1 MTKRII
7 IVGTGQSGVSLAFKL
22 RMLGCQE
29 EITLIGE
36 EPDLPY
42 HRPPLSKKY
51 VTNLAEADG
60 LYLKPKQLYESERI
74 ELRLGC
80 RITTLDRTAKS
91 VTLDDGTTLRY
102 DWLALATGANARRL
116 PASIGGDARNVY
128 TLRTLAD
135 ARALR
140 DEFGKGRQLLV
151 VGGGYIGLETAAVA
165 RSLGMHVT
173 LIEQA
178 DRILNRVASVETAS
192 YFNAL
197 HLQNGVVIRE
207 GVGLDGLEQHE
218 GRAVRARLSDG
229 SEMDVDVVVAGIGVN
244 PATELAERAGLVV
257 VNGIVVDSCGRT
269 SDPSIYASG
278 DCAFFPYRGVHMRLE
293 SIQNAVDMA
302 DVVARSMLGEE
313 PHYLPIPW
321 FWSDQYATKLQIAGL
336 HLGYNRVAVR
346 EAPRSGLSVWYFDDD
361 RFLAVDAINDPKA
374 FMTAK
379 RWLTAGFNPS
389 FDALADPS
397 VELSAIPEFVPT
409 RTNTTQEI

>member
-1 MTKRII
+1 
-7 IVGTGQSGVSLAFKL
+7 
-22 RMLGCQE
+22 MLGCRH

-51 VTNLAEADG
+51 VTSLTEAEG
-60 LYLKPKQLYESERI
+60 LYLKPKQLYESEHI

-80 RITTLDRTAKS
+80 RIKSLNRLEKS
-91 VTLDDGTTLRY
+91 VTLDDGATLPY
-102 DWLALATGANARRL
+102 DSLALATGATARRL
-116 PASIGGDARNVY
+116 PASIGGDATNVY

-140 DEFGKGRQLLV
+140 DEFAEGRRLLV
-151 VGGGYIGLETAAVA
+151 IGGGYIGLETAAVA
-165 RSLGMHVT
+165 RSLGMQVT

-178 DRILNRVASVETAS
+178 ERILKRVASAETAS
-192 YFNAL
+192 YFRAL

-207 GVGLDGLEQHE
+207 GVGLDGLELLA
-218 GRAVRARLSDG
+218 GRAVRARLDDG
-229 SEMDVDVVVAGIGVN
+229 SQMDIDVVVAGIGVN
-244 PATELAERAGLVV
+244 PATELAERAGLAV
-257 VNGIVVDSCGRT
+257 VNGIVVDACGRT

-278 DCAFFPYRGVHMRLE
+278 DCASFPYRGLHIRLE

-313 PHYLPIPW
+313 TRYLPTPW
-321 FWSDQYATKLQIAGL
+321 FWSDQYTTKLQIAGL
-336 HLGYNRVAVR
+336 HHGYNRVAVR
-346 EAPRSGLSVWYFDDD
+346 EAPRAGLSVWYFDDD

-379 RWLTAGFNPS
+379 RWLMAGFNPG

-397 VELSAIPEFVPT
+397 VELSAIPEFVLTPK
-409 RTNTTQEI
+409 NTTQEI